1 MRWLHYV
8 LMALWRLYPKH
19 HALRLSKALLVMTGH
34 FIVYVGAQAYLDDP
48 VEATPTL
55 VVDADV
61 AKLNEAIERHFGA
74 AHQSFKIVE
83 TVLAATNDSMLD
95 WYLYNDSRLNGPLPL
110 DAWKMV
116 YPNAMIAG
124 HLQRSAR
131 TLHSLLDE
139 WQQQVGDLPEYGKII
154 FSQGDYLQALD
165 GLHDWLARISEISIG
180 GPSAAQIWP
189 PRLRAWMMA
198 EGFSSDH
205 EGLHWQ
211 RDQLAAV
218 RRENEQ
224 LKAKINR
231 AQDQIDAML
240 AIISAYQA
248 T

>member
-1 MRWLHYV
+1 
-8 LMALWRLYPKH
+8 
-19 HALRLSKALLVMTGH
+19 MTGH
-34 FIVYVGAQAYLDDP
+34 FIVYVGAQPYLDDP
-48 VEATPTL
+48 LEATPTL

-61 AKLNEAIERHFGA
+61 ATLNEAVERHFGST
-74 AHQSFKIVE
+74 HESFKMVE

-95 WYLYNDSRLNGPLPL
+95 WYLYNDSRINGPLPL

-116 YPNAMIAG
+116 YPNAVIVG
-124 HLQRSAR
+124 HVQRSAR

-139 WQQQVGDLPEYGKII
+139 WQLQVGDLPESGKII
-154 FSQGDYLQALD
+154 LSQGDYMQALD

-189 PRLRAWMMA
+189 ARLRAWMMA
-198 EGFSSDH
+198 QGFSSDH
-205 EGLHWQ
+205 AGLNWQ

-224 LKAKINR
+224 LKAQIRR

-240 AIISAYQA
+240 AIISEFQP